1 MKKANCFFSVLWQNV
16 PVFVSSGPIEL
27 FNDVIIVNNIII
39 GSCRWTVVAE
49 IVLRSLFPVF
59 LITAPWAISQS
70 NVRDKI
76 TDQTK
81 KIYFHL
87 IFASTL
93 RFSIIYITSY
103 YFGIVFTFS
112 SWLQWVSGF
121 ALKILQKNSV
131 LSPVFT
137 ALLLKL
143 RRVRKSWM
151 TCDFNTTKAGRGCWL
166 WRCGVWTGWSH
177 PVNFVKKQQEVLTVR
192 SFIFFPSPSSSRYLL
207 LLPLPLPLQA
217 APPLSQVAI
226 RGAVS
231 QQTRC

>member
-1 MKKANCFFSVLWQNV
+1 MKKANCFFSVFWQNF

-70 NVRDKI
+70 NMRDKI

-81 KIYFHL
+81 KKYFHL

-112 SWLQWVSGF
+112 
-121 ALKILQKNSV
+121 
-131 LSPVFT
+131 
-137 ALLLKL
+137 
-143 RRVRKSWM
+143 RVCKSWM
-151 TCDFNTTKAGRGCWL
+151 ACDFNTTKAGRGCWL

-192 SFIFFPSPSSSRYLL
+192 SFIFFPSPGSGRFLL

-226 RGAVS
+226 RGAAS
-231 QQTRC
+231 QRTRC